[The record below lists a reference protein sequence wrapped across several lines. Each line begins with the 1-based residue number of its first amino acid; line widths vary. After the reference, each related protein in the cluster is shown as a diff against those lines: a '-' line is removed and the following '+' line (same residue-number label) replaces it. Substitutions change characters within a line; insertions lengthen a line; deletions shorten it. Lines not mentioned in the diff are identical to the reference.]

1 MMGTAQTRARYHR
14 RLGRRL
20 PLDEPPIRR
29 VLLEGIVN
37 PVLVVVA
44 HVVPEQP
51 AKMLFVQGNDMVQ
64 DHVAVR
70 GGFGKRFTQLWDD
83 PVRSRMARTSRAV
96 SVRPRRKTRITAR
109 MERMNC
115 GTNSPW

>member
-1 MMGTAQTRARYHR
+1 
-14 RLGRRL
+14 
-20 PLDEPPIRR
+20 
-29 VLLEGIVN
+29 
-37 PVLVVVA
+37 LVVVA

-70 GGFGKRFTQLWDD
+70 GGFGK
-83 PVRSRMARTSRAV
+83 
-96 SVRPRRKTRITAR
+96 TRITAR